1 MEFIIDV
8 RFEDNNYN
16 AVIHLVT
23 TLTANSKAEAKLFV
37 DELMEGFRRQNIIV
51 LNGNYKR
58 IDHDPELMERQ
69 YEYYQF
75 CKLRATATI
84 EIEQF
89 IFENPDQTKSLVDNL
104 TNRIVNG
111 ENSTAQIGN
120 KYKIPIRVTDK
131 ETRNPIDGE
140 FYFMNIEHLIPK
152 KMNKL

>member
-1 MEFIIDV
+1 MEFILDI

-23 TLTANSKAEAKLFV
+23 TLTANSNTEAQLFI
-37 DELMEGFRRQNIIV
+37 DELMEGFKRRNIIV

-58 IDHDPELMERQ
+58 IDHDAELKERQ
-69 YEYYQF
+69 YEYYEF
-75 CKLRATATI
+75 CKTRATAI
-84 EIEQF
+84 IGIEQF
-89 IFENPDQTKSLVDNL
+89 VFENPDQTKSLVDNL
-104 TNRIVNG
+104 TERLLTG

-140 FYFMNIEHLIPK
+140 FYFMNIEHLTPK
-152 KMNKL
+152 K